1 MIHFDTEQFR
11 IFVDNSAYDR
21 NHCSNAH
28 VIKHKNG
35 KVKAMAAARSSVR
48 KHILDVASELFYRE
62 GIRSV
67 GVDTIVERSGVSK
80 ATLYR
85 HFPTKDDLIVAYLE
99 TQDHINWEHFDEA
112 IARHEGSPKAQ
123 LLALIDATIEL
134 LEPGYHR
141 GCHFLNALAEFS
153 EEDHPVHLLA
163 VEYNRAIR
171 LRLSRL
177 SQQAGVNDESLTDQL
192 MLVINGALSSVPVYG
207 FAGPAS
213 QLKTIAV
220 HLIDLHL
227 ENSHRKS

>member
-1 MIHFDTEQFR
+1 
-11 IFVDNSAYDR
+11 
-21 NHCSNAH
+21 
-28 VIKHKNG
+28 
-35 KVKAMAAARSSVR
+35 MARASVR
-48 KHILDVASELFYRE
+48 QHILNTASDLFYRE
-62 GIRSV
+62 GIRSI
-67 GVDTIVERSGVSK
+67 GVDTIAEKAGVSK

-99 TQDHINWEHFDEA
+99 AQDHINWEHFDEA
-112 IARHEGSPKAQ
+112 IARHEGSPKEQ

-163 VEYNRAIR
+163 VEYNRAIK

-177 SQQAGVNDESLTDQL
+177 SQQAGVHDETLTDQL

-207 FAGPAS
+207 FAGPAA
-213 QLKTIAV
+213 QLKSIAS

-227 ENSHRKS
+227 ANVRKKL

>member
-1 MIHFDTEQFR
+1 
-11 IFVDNSAYDR
+11 
-21 NHCSNAH
+21 
-28 VIKHKNG
+28 
-35 KVKAMAAARSSVR
+35 MAAPRSSAR
-48 KHILDVASELFYRE
+48 QRILEVASDLFYRE
-62 GIRSV
+62 GIRSI
-67 GVDTIVERSGVSK
+67 GVDTIVEQSGVGK

-85 HFPTKDDLIVAYLE
+85 HFPTKDALIVAYLE
-99 TQDHINWEHFDEA
+99 AQDHINWEHFDRVVA
-112 IARHEGSPKAQ
+112 QHEGSPKAQ

-177 SQQAGVNDESLTDQL
+177 SQQAGINDESLTDQL

-207 FAGPAS
+207 FAGPAA
-213 QLKTIAV
+213 QLKAIAI

-227 ENSHRKS
+227 ENKN

>member
-1 MIHFDTEQFR
+1 
-11 IFVDNSAYDR
+11 
-21 NHCSNAH
+21 
-28 VIKHKNG
+28 
-35 KVKAMAAARSSVR
+35 MARASVR
-48 KHILDVASELFYRE
+48 QHILDVASELFYRE

-67 GVDTIVERSGVSK
+67 GVDMIVERAGVSK

-85 HFPTKDDLIVAYLE
+85 HFPTRDDLVIAYLE
-99 TQDHINWEHFDEA
+99 AQDHINWEHIDEA
-112 IARHEGSPKAQ
+112 IALQEGSPKGQ
-123 LLALIDATIEL
+123 LLALIDATIEM

-177 SQQAGVNDESLTDQL
+177 TQQAGVSDEGLTDQL

-207 FAGPAS
+207 FSGPAA
-213 QLKTIAV
+213 QLKNLAT
-220 HLIDLHL
+220 HLIEMHL
-227 ENSHRKS
+227 DNVSS